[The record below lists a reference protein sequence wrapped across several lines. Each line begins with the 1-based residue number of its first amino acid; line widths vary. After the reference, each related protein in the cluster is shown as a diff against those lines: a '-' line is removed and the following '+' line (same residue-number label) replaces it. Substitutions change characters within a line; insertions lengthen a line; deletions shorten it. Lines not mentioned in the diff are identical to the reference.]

1 MRRKPINF
9 PDVKESVTIQDV
21 LTLVSFS
28 PNYRR
33 GNQQRGP
40 CPVHRS
46 KSQHSKIFSANTD
59 RNIYQCFSC
68 GSKGDQL
75 KLYAEVTGL
84 PIYEAT
90 RELLDKLGAE
100 NPAEQPKD

>member
-1 MRRKPINF
+1 MGRKAIDF
-9 PDVKESVTIQDV
+9 VAAKEAVTIQDV

-33 GNQQRGP
+33 ADQQRGP
-40 CPVHRS
+40 CPVHQSESPRS
-46 KSQHSKIFSANTD
+46 RTFSANTA

-90 RELLDKLGAE
+90 EELLRKLAIE
-100 NPAEQPKD
+100 NRANL